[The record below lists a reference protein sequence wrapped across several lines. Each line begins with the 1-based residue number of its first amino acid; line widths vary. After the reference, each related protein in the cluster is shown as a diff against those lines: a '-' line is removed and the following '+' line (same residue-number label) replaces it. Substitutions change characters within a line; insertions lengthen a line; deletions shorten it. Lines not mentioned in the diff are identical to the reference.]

1 MTAGPARA
9 SVDDPDLAHRLVL
22 HEASVHSIP
31 GRRFRSLGDAWLLHD
46 PADAEPFWNRVV
58 APRWPTEPSAFDRRL
73 DEILTLFAAIGRVP
87 HVRPLPLGGRP
98 SDLAERLRSAGFRQ
112 LATDRTMVLVDPAP
126 CRELLAGRGAPERLA
141 ADDVR
146 IERLPTRSVPLG
158 RASLDVAVVLAE
170 AFDVEPERR
179 IALEADTLACAGR
192 QGCSVLVLRERG
204 VAVTAARRLSDGDGA
219 YLSSIGTRPGWRGR
233 GYGAL
238 ITAFAVSDALE
249 AGSRFVHLGVEASN
263 DRAIRLYER
272 LGFAVVGSPVPDLLL
287 R

>member
-1 MTAGPARA
+1 MTAEETRA
-9 SVDDPDLAHRLVL
+9 SADDPELALRLVL
-22 HEASVHSIP
+22 HEAAVHSIP
-31 GRRFRSLGDAWLLHD
+31 GRRLRSLGDAWLLHD

-58 APRWPTEPSAFDRRL
+58 APRWPSEAAAFDRRI
-73 DEILTLFAAIGRVP
+73 DEIVTLFAALGRVP
-87 HVRPLPLGGRP
+87 HVRPLPLGGTP
-98 SDLAERLRSAGFRQ
+98 SDLADRLRSAGFRQ

-126 CRELLAGRGAPERLA
+126 CLELLRGRGSPERLA

-146 IERLPTRSVPLG
+146 IDRLPTRSVPLG

-192 QGCSVLVLRERG
+192 PGCSVLVLRERG
-204 VAVTAARRLSDGDGA
+204 IAVSAARRLSDDEGA

-238 ITAFAVSDALE
+238 ITAVAVADALE
-249 AGSRFVHLGVEASN
+249 AGSRFVHLGVDAAN
-263 DRAIRLYER
+263 ARAIRLYER
-272 LGFAVVGSPVPDLLL
+272 LGFVSVGDPVPDLLM